1 MNTNE
6 ESGSNNMERIIKT
19 IRDFGAGGLGVM
31 TFGAYHYIVVCR
43 ENDKQLEMIEKNI
56 QNAEKKS
63 NYDREIMERNRETME
78 KNILHDKEMRK
89 IEYELQLKKI
99 DEKLKR
105 GWW

>member
-1 MNTNE
+1 MNTKE
-6 ESGSNNMERIIKT
+6 ESSINNMERIIKT

-43 ENDKQLEMIEKNI
+43 ENDKQLDI
-56 QNAEKKS
+56 AEKRSK
-63 NYDREIMERNRETME
+63 YDREIMER
-78 KNILHDKEMRK
+78 NILHDKEMRK

>member
-1 MNTNE
+1 MNTKE

-31 TFGAYHYIVVCR
+31 TFGAYHYIVICR
-43 ENDKQLEMIEKNI
+43 ENDKQLEI
-56 QNAEKKS
+56 AEKRSK
-63 NYDREIMERNRETME
+63 YDRETME
-78 KNILHDKEMRK
+78 KNLLHDKEMRK

-105 GWW
+105 EWW

>member
-1 MNTNE
+1 MNTKE

-19 IRDFGAGGLGVM
+19 IKDFGAGGLGVM

-43 ENDKQLEMIEKNI
+43 ENDKQLEI
-56 QNAEKKS
+56 AEKRSK
-63 NYDREIMERNRETME
+63 YDREIME
-78 KNILHDKEMRK
+78 KSILHDKEMRK

>member
-1 MNTNE
+1 MNTKE
-6 ESGSNNMERIIKT
+6 ESSINNMERIIKT

-43 ENDKQLEMIEKNI
+43 ENDKQLDI
-56 QNAEKKS
+56 AEKRSK
-63 NYDREIMERNRETME
+63 YDREIMERNILHDREIME
-78 KNILHDKEMRK
+78 RNILHDKEMRK